1 MRLSRHRWVQ
11 ALAVLAAAF
20 CLAAAPPALAGKL
33 RVGKPQAEVFSF
45 APLDIGMKEGFFAK
59 RGVEVSEFV
68 LGGAAKLQQGL
79 AADAIDIGL
88 GSGPAL
94 AFVARGAPVLGVA
107 AMAGKPSIMVLAVA
121 KDGPV
126 KKVADLKGKTL
137 SISSPGSVTEW
148 LVREL
153 SRREGWGPDG
163 MNLVGLGSNS
173 AQIAALRTGQTVGL
187 PDDIFLAS
195 KLEQEGV
202 LKILVHFDNIAPH
215 FIMHVIFASDR
226 AMERQPDDIRNFL
239 AGWFETIA
247 FMRKNKAASV
257 AVAAEV
263 THVPADV
270 ISRVYDH
277 VMPMFSDTGR
287 FDPKALAVLAQS
299 FVDLKLFPKAPD
311 MSKFY
316 TEKFLAAAK

>member
-1 MRLSRHRWVQ
+1 MVRWKWAWLGAVAMTSI
-11 ALAVLAAAF
+11 ALAAT
-20 CLAAAPPALAGKL
+20 PAIAGKL

-45 APLDIGMKEGFFAK
+45 VPLDIGMKEGFFQK
-59 RGVEVSEFV
+59 HGVEVSEFV
-68 LGGAAKLQQGL
+68 LGGAAKQQQAL

-94 AFVARGAPVLGVA
+94 SFVARGAPVQGVA

-126 KKVADLKGKTL
+126 KKIADLKGKTL

-153 SRREGWGPDG
+153 SRKQGWGPDG
-163 MNLVGLGSNS
+163 MKLVGLGSNS

-187 PDDIFLAS
+187 PDDIVLATQ
-195 KLEQEGV
+195 LQQEGI
-202 LKILVHFDNIAPH
+202 LKILVHFDDIAPH
-215 FIMHVIFASDR
+215 FIMHVIFASDKILK
-226 AMERQPDDIRNFL
+226 DDPEDVRGFL

-247 FMRKNKAASV
+247 FMRKNKAICVPIAS
-257 AVAAEV
+257 EV
-263 THVPADV
+263 THVPPEVVGQA
-270 ISRVYDH
+270 YDRI
-277 VMPMFSDTGR
+277 MPMFSDTGR
-287 FDPKALAVLAQS
+287 FDPRAVKVLAQS
-299 FVDLKLFPKAPD
+299 FVDLKLFPKEPE

-316 TEKFLAAAK
+316 TEKYLPAAAP